1 MAKSNV
7 LPISG
12 MLKCDILEV
21 VCAVTDSWAHRLF
34 DVPAIPAGS
43 PGDALALPKTLA
55 WAVYVARIH
64 GQFEEKLAEDSGAWQ
79 RSGIIG
85 AARNAHRVADHQ
97 SEHGAQPAQ
106 RRGQRPNGRHPTG
119 QMRQMGRTAA
129 RHHLRRSRRR
139 VAISKPRAS
148 VTASWRPAS
157 ATRRRARRL
166 TGGAVW
172 KAAGC
177 GGSGRWSRRSSPSS

>member
-1 MAKSNV
+1 MRHTGSRMRSDRLMGASP
-7 LPISG
+7 LRCTSDTSGQPRG
-12 MLKCDILEV
+12 MLWRRRRRWHGRYTRRGY
-21 VCAVTDSWAHRLF
+21 A
-34 DVPAIPAGS
+34 
-43 PGDALALPKTLA
+43 
-55 WAVYVARIH
+55 

-85 AARNAHRVADHQ
+85 AARNAQRVADHQ

-106 RRGQRPNGRHPTG
+106 RRGQRPSGRHPTG
-119 QMRQMGRTAA
+119 QMGRMAA
-129 RHHLRRSRRR
+129 RHHRRRSRRR
-139 VAISKPRAS
+139 AVIWKARAS